1 MAGPTRLSWICSTLT
16 EFRLRALRLSR
27 LYLFAIRTRYAPSV
41 RKSAE
46 LTICVSR
53 HWHSAIKKSRTR
65 RLFLMAGPTRLELAT
80 SCVTGR
86 HSNQLSYDPTTIFN
100 FHFWN
105 VAQLVL
111 NLKNVRSR
119 SLGLRSHNHIQF
131 SLLECSSVGS

>member
-1 MAGPTRLSWICSTLT
+1 MFLHKLNLSLIQKLVCRLGYLSDDKILVPNKKERFLPLFFMVSTAGLSWICSTLT

-53 HWHSAIKKSRTR
+53 HWHSAIKKSRLV

-80 SCVTGR
+80 STFAR
-86 HSNQLSYDPTTIFN
+86 
-100 FHFWN
+100 
-105 VAQLVL
+105 
-111 NLKNVRSR
+111 
-119 SLGLRSHNHIQF
+119 LRSTN
-131 SLLECSSVGS
+131 

>member
-53 HWHSAIKKSRTR
+53 HWHSAIKKSRLV

-86 HSNQLSYDPTTIFN
+86 HSNQLSYDPTPYSIFTSN
-100 FHFWN
+100 
-105 VAQLVL
+105 QL
-111 NLKNVRSR
+111 SYDPTPY
-119 SLGLRSHNHIQF
+119 SIFTSD
-131 SLLECSSVGS
+131 CSSVGS